1 VAIEFLGGIAGNR
14 IPESDVGFIMG
25 EYDSEELSKIVAELN
40 RAAPSQKKAAPS
52 RGTGAT
58 PSLDQLLA
66 VAGGR
71 NASDVLLIVG
81 APAVLRVNGA
91 LLTLSGPPI
100 DPDDVRGMVLP
111 LLEPAQ
117 LEELQK
123 RKSVDLS
130 FLRENL
136 GRFRV
141 NIHYQRGTLAASI
154 RLLPS
159 KIPSLESLHLPLS
172 LGKLTERRQGLV
184 LVTGPTGCGKSSTL
198 AALIDIVNSRRAAH
212 VVTIE
217 DPVEYQ
223 HTNRNAIIEQI
234 EVGRDTPDFAV
245 TLRSIMRQTPDV
257 ILVGEMRDA
266 ETMST
271 ALTAAETG
279 HLVFSTLHTN
289 DSIQAMARIL
299 DSFPAGNQPQIRQQM
314 SLALAAVIAQQLV
327 PGVDGVMRWPATEVM
342 IATDAVRA
350 LIRKGED
357 HQLRSQISVGKAEG
371 MMTMEQSLADLVR
384 LGRVS
389 RETAYAHGYRTDDL
403 QRYLG

>member
-1 VAIEFLGGIAGNR
+1 M
-14 IPESDVGFIMG
+14 S
-25 EYDSEELSKIVAELN
+25 EYDNELSKIVAELN
-40 RAAPSQKKAAPS
+40 RAAPSQKYAGF
-52 RGTGAT
+52 RGVQPT
-58 PSLDQLLA
+58 PSLDQLLHTA
-66 VAGGR
+66 AARG
-71 NASDVLLIVG
+71 ASDVLLIAG
-81 APAVLRVNGA
+81 APAMLRVTGNLVAGGGA
-91 LLTLSGPPI
+91 TLEA
-100 DPDDVRGMVLP
+100 DDVRSFVLP

-117 LEELQK
+117 LDELQK
-123 RKSVDLS
+123 KKSVDLS
-130 FLRENL
+130 FVRENL

-141 NIHYQRGTLAASI
+141 NIHHQRGTLAASI

-159 KIPSLESLHLPLS
+159 KIPSLESLHLPLH
-172 LGKLTERRQGLV
+172 LAKLAERRQGLV
-184 LVTGPTGCGKSSTL
+184 LVTGATGCGKSSTL
-198 AALIDIVNSRRAAH
+198 AALIDIVNTRRAAH

-223 HTNRNAIIEQI
+223 HANRSAIIEQI

-266 ETMST
+266 ETIAT

-289 DSIQAMARIL
+289 DTIQAMSRIL
-299 DSFPAGNQPQIRQQM
+299 DSFPAGNQPQIRQQL
-314 SLALAAVIAQQLV
+314 SLALAAVVAQQLV
-327 PGVDGVMRWPATEVM
+327 PGMDGVSRWPAVEIM

-350 LIRKGED
+350 LIRKGDD

-371 MMTMEQSLADLVR
+371 MMTMEQSLTDLVR
-384 LGRVS
+384 VNRIT
-389 RETAYAHGYRTDDL
+389 RETAYAHGYRNDDL